1 MTSVFLAYLPC
12 NDECILRTHLPSYR
26 QRARFK
32 VERADVLGM
41 MSRSVGGHA
50 APALRGSARPA
61 APDAVL
67 QHDPERIIRPRR
79 QNDAVELDLL
89 RVDVTRQVLL
99 AVVACLVLAP
109 RVRRERRVVL
119 DGVARDWR
127 VVLVRQSPA
136 DGSAA
141 IGAVR
146 QVHVCWWVRHI

>member
-1 MTSVFLAYLPC
+1 MTSVILAYLPC
-12 NDECILRTHLPSYR
+12 NDECILRTHLPGYR

-50 APALRGSARPA
+50 APVLRGSARPA

-67 QHDPERIIRPRR
+67 QHDPERIVRPRR

-127 VVLVRQSPA
+127 VVRVRQAPA